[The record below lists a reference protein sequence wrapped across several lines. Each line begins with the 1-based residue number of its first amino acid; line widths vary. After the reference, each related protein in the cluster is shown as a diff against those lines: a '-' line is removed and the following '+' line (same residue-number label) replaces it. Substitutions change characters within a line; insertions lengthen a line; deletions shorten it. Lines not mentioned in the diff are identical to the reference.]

1 MFQEANLIA
10 INYVPDEIKKGTMF
24 LIKAGIDLQI
34 HVADKDIPQYMMD
47 EYIRDYGYPVQ
58 LAIIDD
64 GNPNIP
70 NSTKMFATHEQIGWF
85 DEGEWSDELSDI
97 KLSQLNR
104 IFAGYDGRCMI
115 ELEEGEDGNFF
126 PVLYENK
133 VTICYPDAYDSD
145 DWDDDE
151 GPEYDSAGFT
161 EDDEYEIDFDEH
173 FDNEND

>member
-10 INYVPDEIKKGTMF
+10 IHYVPDDIKKGTMF
-24 LIKAGIDLQI
+24 LVKLGHENQI
-34 HVADKDIPQYMMD
+34 HIADRDVPHEAMD
-47 EYIRDYGYPVQ
+47 LYIKEYGYPIE

-64 GNPNIP
+64 GNPNIS
-70 NSTKMFATHEQIGWF
+70 NSVKMLAKHSQIGWF

-115 ELEEGEDGNFF
+115 ELEEDEEGNFF

-145 DWDDDE
+145 DWDDD
-151 GPEYDSAGFT
+151 
-161 EDDEYEIDFDEH
+161 DEYEIDFDEH